1 MEKPHNQENSEKPQP
16 DYEAEKPGAAESLD
30 MQSNMEADDDF
41 IDDWI
46 SHVDDYDNS
55 DDINNW

>member
-1 MEKPHNQENSEKPQP
+1 MGNHYEQEKPVEPELDDEGEDSSASET
-16 DYEAEKPGAAESLD
+16 LD
-30 MQSNMEADDDF
+30 MHSNMEADDDF